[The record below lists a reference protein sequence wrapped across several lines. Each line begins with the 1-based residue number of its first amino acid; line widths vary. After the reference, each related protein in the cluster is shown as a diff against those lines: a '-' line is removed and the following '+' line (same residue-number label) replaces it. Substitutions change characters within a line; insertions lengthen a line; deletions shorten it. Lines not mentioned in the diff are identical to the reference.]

1 MSLTSSSFEP
11 AHRHLQHADPLHWHE
26 DGCWVLTGY
35 QDVKSVLLDPRFG
48 FPDYTPPWTPPRRS
62 WLDRARGWLTRG
74 ESGRPL
80 PDPNRFA
87 NLTSKWIVI
96 SNPPTHTH
104 LRTLV
109 GQALTLQRM
118 NAMRPRIRDMANQ
131 LIDQVEG
138 RRTMDLVSEFAYP
151 LSTLTISDLL
161 GVPPADYP
169 ALLEHLEQGQ
179 RAFIQQFGT
188 TDPEAIRKI
197 HAHASA
203 LTEYFRTLI
212 AARRRAPQDDLISA
226 LTLVGDEESRLS
238 DDELLG
244 NVVLLA
250 IAGHET
256 IYQLLTTCVWLLLMQ
271 PDALQAARAE
281 AGMDKAVL
289 QELLRLCGPT
299 QTIARVAL
307 EDVLWKDK
315 TIRKGQVVRL
325 ALAAANRDEQQFATA
340 DVFDPMRRQ
349 TNHLTF
355 SAGIHQC
362 PGAPLARLEMTI
374 ALEILLRRLPGLKL
388 QTTAVAW
395 RSDLFL
401 SPRELRVVW

>member
-1 MSLTSSSFEP
+1 MSLTSASFEP
-11 AHRHLQHADPLHWHE
+11 AYRHLQQTDPLHWHE

-48 FPDYTPPWTPPRRS
+48 HADYMPPGTSPQRS

-74 ESGRPL
+74 GRELPR
-80 PDPNRFA
+80 PDPDHFA
-87 NLTSKWIVI
+87 YLRSKWIAV
-96 SNPPTHTH
+96 SNPPLHAH
-104 LRTLV
+104 LRTMV

-118 NAMRPRIRDMANQ
+118 NAMRPRIHDMANQ
-131 LIDQVEG
+131 LIDQVEE

-151 LSTLTISDLL
+151 LSTLTICDLL

-179 RAFIQQFGT
+179 RAFTQLGT
-188 TDPEAIRKI
+188 TDPEAIRQV

-212 AARRRAPQDDLISA
+212 AARQRAPQDDLISA
-226 LTLVGDEESRLS
+226 LTLVADEERRLS

-256 IYQLLTTCVWLLLMQ
+256 TYQLLTTCVWLLLQQ

-281 AGMDKAVL
+281 AGMSKAVL

-299 QTIARVAL
+299 QITARVAL
-307 EDVLWKDK
+307 EDVPWKDK
-315 TIRKGQVVRL
+315 TIRKGQMVRL
-325 ALAAANRDEQQFATA
+325 ALAAANRDEQQFAAA
-340 DVFDPMRRQ
+340 DVFDPTRRQ
-349 TNHLTF
+349 TTHLTF
-355 SAGIHQC
+355 GAGIHQC

-388 QTTAVAW
+388 QTTAVEW
-395 RSDLFL
+395 RSDIFL
-401 SPRELRVVW
+401 SPRELRIVW